1 MKKQRT
7 GIRRLVALTLLRAP
21 GVCLPSPR
29 AFINFNM
36 RKKLYLFAPLLVAAL
51 LLLYTSP
58 AARAQKDG
66 GDAKPQADETKKA
79 AAAKADEKALAIV
92 AQAVEALG
100 GPAYLGVRNVTS
112 KGNFTQFRDGQS
124 GVPSTF
130 RDYLVFP
137 DRERTEFK
145 GAGVSFIQ
153 VNTGDTGW
161 TFEAKAKKLADV
173 TPEQTDS
180 FRKAMRT
187 SIDNLPR
194 GWWRAEGASLTY
206 VGRREAGLARRNE
219 VVRLTY
225 PDGFEAEFEFDAR
238 EKLPAKVLYKGAG
251 EDGER
256 VEEEDRYAQ
265 FLTIDGARFPFI
277 IDHYRAGVQ
286 SSRVNYDTVEINK
299 PVPDSLFAKPADVKA
314 IKF

>member
-1 MKKQRT
+1 
-7 GIRRLVALTLLRAP
+7 
-21 GVCLPSPR
+21 
-29 AFINFNM
+29 M
-36 RKKLYLFAPLLVAAL
+36 RKTLYLFAPPLVAAL
-51 LLLYTSP
+51 LLCAP
-58 AARAQKDG
+58 AALRAQKDG
-66 GDAKPQADETKKA
+66 GDAKPQADA
-79 AAAKADEKALAIV
+79 ARATAVKVDEKALAIV
-92 AQAVEALG
+92 ARAVEALG
-100 GPAYLGVRNVTS
+100 GPAYLGVRSVTS
-112 KGNFTQFRDGQS
+112 KGYFTQFRDGQS
-124 GVPSTF
+124 GIPVTF

-145 GAGVSFIQ
+145 GGGTNFLQ

-173 TPEQTDS
+173 TPEQVEG
-180 FRKAMRT
+180 FRTAQRT

-194 GWWRAEGASLTY
+194 GWWRAAGARLTY

-238 EKLPAKVLYKGAG
+238 EGLPAKVIYKRPG

-265 FLTIDGARFPFI
+265 FLAIEGARFPFV

-286 SSRVNYDTVEINK
+286 SSRVNYDTVELNK
-299 PVPDSLFAKPADVKA
+299 PVPDSLFAKPSDVKA

>member
-1 MKKQRT
+1 
-7 GIRRLVALTLLRAP
+7 
-21 GVCLPSPR
+21 
-29 AFINFNM
+29 M
-36 RKKLYLFAPLLVAAL
+36 RKTLHLCAPPLVAAL
-51 LLLYTSP
+51 LLFTP
-58 AARAQKDG
+58 AASRAQKD
-66 GDAKPQADETKKA
+66 GDAKPQAA
-79 AAAKADEKALAIV
+79 AVKVDEKALAIV
-92 AQAVEALG
+92 ARAVEALG
-100 GPAYLGVRNVTS
+100 GQAYLGVRSVTS
-112 KGNFTQFRDGQS
+112 KGYFTQFRDGQS
-124 GVPSTF
+124 GIPITF

-145 GAGVSFIQ
+145 GGGTNFLQ

-173 TPEQTDS
+173 TPEQVEG
-180 FRKAMRT
+180 FRTAMRT

-194 GWWRAEGASLTY
+194 GWWRAAGASLTY

-238 EKLPAKVLYKGAG
+238 EGLPAKVIYKRPG

-265 FLTIDGARFPFI
+265 FLAIDGARFPFV

-286 SSRVNYDTVEINK
+286 SSRVNYDTVELNK
-299 PVPDSLFAKPADVKA
+299 PVPDSLFAKPSDVKA